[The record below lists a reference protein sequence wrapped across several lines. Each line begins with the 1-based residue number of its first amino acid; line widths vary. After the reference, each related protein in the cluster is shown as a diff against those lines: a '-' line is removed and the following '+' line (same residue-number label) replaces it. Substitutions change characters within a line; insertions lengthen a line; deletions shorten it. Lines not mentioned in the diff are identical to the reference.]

1 MLIACVF
8 HPSVSPSI
16 NAGGAGHRPGLRRG
30 LHRSHGIGLPR
41 SSRRRSPCHGVSIH
55 RHLSRLS
62 PLPFLSGYPAIAVL
76 VCLVLL
82 WWSLHAMALSGP
94 GVCPSGR
101 FVSSPGTNSLHQNGS
116 LGCRNASF
124 ISSVSQLLGSSGRS
138 IARWG
143 SRGQAMPIAFVSP
156 KWKQLFGLL
165 FQRLAG
171 SMLQM
176 GG

>member
-1 MLIACVF
+1 MAGR
-8 HPSVSPSI
+8 
-16 NAGGAGHRPGLRRG
+16 AGGAGHRPGLRRG
-30 LHRSHGIGLPR
+30 LHRPHGIGLPR

-55 RHLSRLS
+55 RHLS

-76 VCLVLL
+76 VCLGAVVDL

-101 FVSSPGTNSLHQNGS
+101 FVSRHQ
-116 LGCRNASF
+116 LTAPKQQPRLQKCQLYF
-124 ISSVSQLLGSSGRS
+124 VSQPAVGVVWALHCPLGEQGASH
-138 IARWG
+138 A
-143 SRGQAMPIAFVSP
+143 IAFVSP
-156 KWKQLFGLL
+156 KWKQLFALL
-165 FQRLAG
+165 FERLVG